1 MLPVSGAASPVI
13 IRLIGALSGLTWR
26 LRFSYDHRNERK
38 LYWPETAICNQAI
51 VAGRFTIYN
60 LGKAPSMTQQSVS
73 STVPAQPSVAPS
85 AGTAAPID
93 SLEYWTTGAR
103 EIRTFR
109 GHSHGV
115 WAVAFSPDG
124 LTLASAG
131 VDRLVRIWDI
141 ETGRLLR
148 SLRGHTADIRAVLFT
163 PDGQALVS
171 GSEDRTIR
179 LWNPKTGEPLK
190 LLFTRYDHNI
200 CSLSLSPDGLMLARG
215 SHNKDIKIWEV
226 TTGTELMTLLGKDEY
241 DHHWSVC
248 VAFSPDGRHL
258 ASGMDIGKIKIW
270 EVLPSGEE
278 KVLHNGHWKE
288 DEEDSTETRGYFIED
303 DGGFQKPMDY
313 WIGAMTFT
321 PDAKYLITG
330 SRDQTIKLFEMPQAI
345 EHRTL
350 KGHGGWV
357 RSLVVTPDGKVLIS
371 SGDDNTI
378 RFWDLKSGRCFRT
391 IKSHTGGVRCVTLS
405 SDGLRLASASW
416 DRTVKLWEGG
426 AEPQE

>member
-1 MLPVSGAASPVI
+1 M
-13 IRLIGALSGLTWR
+13 
-26 LRFSYDHRNERK
+26 
-38 LYWPETAICNQAI
+38 
-51 VAGRFTIYN
+51 
-60 LGKAPSMTQQSVS
+60 
-73 STVPAQPSVAPS
+73 
-85 AGTAAPID
+85 
-93 SLEYWTTGAR
+93 
-103 EIRTFR
+103 RTFR

-115 WAVAFSPDG
+115 WSVAFAPDG
-124 LTLASAG
+124 LTLAGAG

-148 SLRGHTADIRAVLFT
+148 SLRGHTHDIRSVLYT
-163 PDGQALVS
+163 PERTGVGHGHEA
-171 GSEDRTIR
+171 RTIR

-200 CSLSLSPDGLMLARG
+200 TSLSLSPDGLAGRG

-226 TTGTELMTLLGKDEY
+226 TTGTELMTLLGKDQY

-278 KVLHNGHWKE
+278 KILHNGHWQETE
-288 DEEDSTETRGYFIED
+288 DDSTETRGYFIED

-313 WIGAMTFT
+313 RIGAMTFT

-330 SRDQTIKLFEMPQAI
+330 SRDQTIKMFEMPEAL

-350 KGHGGWV
+350 KGPRRLGAV
-357 RSLVVTPDGKVLIS
+357 RWSSRRTAKSSSAPETTTP
-371 SGDDNTI
+371 
-378 RFWDLKSGRCFRT
+378 
-391 IKSHTGGVRCVTLS
+391 
-405 SDGLRLASASW
+405 SASG
-416 DRTVKLWEGG
+416 T
-426 AEPQE
+426 

>member
-1 MLPVSGAASPVI
+1 
-13 IRLIGALSGLTWR
+13 
-26 LRFSYDHRNERK
+26 
-38 LYWPETAICNQAI
+38 
-51 VAGRFTIYN
+51 
-60 LGKAPSMTQQSVS
+60 MTQPTA
-73 STVPAQPSVAPS
+73 STPVPAQPSAAS
-85 AGTAAPID
+85 STGTTAPID
-93 SLEYWTTGAR
+93 SLEYWTAGAR
-103 EIRTFR
+103 EVRTFR

-115 WAVAFSPDG
+115 WSVAFAPDG

-148 SLRGHTADIRAVLFT
+148 SLRGHTNDIRAVLYT
-163 PDGQALVS
+163 PDGQSLAT

-226 TTGTELMTLLGKDEY
+226 TTGTELMTLLGKDQY

-278 KVLHNGHWKE
+278 KILHNGHWQE
-288 DEEDSTETRGYFIED
+288 TEEDSTETRGYFIED

-321 PDAKYLITG
+321 PDGKYLHHRQPR
-330 SRDQTIKLFEMPQAI
+330 SDDQDIRNA
-345 EHRTL
+345 
-350 KGHGGWV
+350 GGARASNAEGPW
-357 RSLVVTPDGKVLIS
+357 RLDPSLVVTPDGKVLIS

-391 IKSHTGGVRCVTLS
+391 IKSHTGGVRGLS
-405 SDGLRLASASW
+405 LSADGLRLASASW

-426 AEPQE
+426 AEPAE